1 VESISIPYIATMIKK
16 GLVQVMLMVFHKR
29 GEEGIRRKAKEVTM
43 RIEDEEARSQLLAQ
57 IGFDR
62 ADAQVSPVFT
72 SLHAL
77 REKIKEGRN
86 PLNELSSITHQ
97 INTLPDRA
105 KRASYYIDLFR
116 IFTESKEEKMAERML
131 SAAIDEAAIIR
142 PLSRRAYVLG
152 DLALNVYNAGFEERS
167 KDILGMAVYAA
178 MNIRDEGLR
187 DEVFYELDVALRIIE
202 ERLA

>member
-1 VESISIPYIATMIKK
+1 
-16 GLVQVMLMVFHKR
+16 MLMVSHKR
-29 GEEGIRRKAKEVTM
+29 NDEGIRRKAKEVTM
-43 RIEDEEARSQLLAQ
+43 RIEDEEARSQLLVQ
-57 IGFDR
+57 IGYDR
-62 ADAQVSPVFT
+62 ADAGVSPVFT
-72 SLHAL
+72 SLHLL

-105 KRASYYIDLFR
+105 KRAAYYIDLFR

-152 DLALNVYNAGFEERS
+152 DLALNVYTAGFEERS

-178 MNIRDEGLR
+178 MNIRDESLR

>member
-1 VESISIPYIATMIKK
+1 
-16 GLVQVMLMVFHKR
+16 
-29 GEEGIRRKAKEVTM
+29 
-43 RIEDEEARSQLLAQ
+43 
-57 IGFDR
+57 
-62 ADAQVSPVFT
+62 
-72 SLHAL
+72 
-77 REKIKEGRN
+77 
-86 PLNELSSITHQ
+86 
-97 INTLPDRA
+97 
-105 KRASYYIDLFR
+105 
-116 IFTESKEEKMAERML
+116 MAERML